1 MQWRKRRGNVL
12 VLCVAAVL
20 ALRLALAPT
29 SAGDVY
35 VVDGTRSEAK
45 FEIRYLLSTVAG
57 RLRDISGVIDLDPS
71 DPIASTVTFSMKTG
85 SVDTGSVELDQL
97 LRSANFLDVA
107 RFPEI
112 TFKSA
117 SIRNTAKTNVYQVI
131 GDLSLHGVTKRIT
144 LSVEVSG
151 IVREGAGALA
161 RAAFMVRTSLNRKDY
176 GINWNKVLD
185 HGALLVGDD
194 IKVAINLD
202 ASRQAPIRR

>member
-1 MQWRKRRGNVL
+1 MRKVL
-12 VLCVAAVL
+12 AAVL
-20 ALRLALAPT
+20 ALRLAVAPT

-57 RLRDISGVIDLDPS
+57 RLRDISGVIDLDPAN
-71 DPIASTVTFSMKTG
+71 PIASTVTFSMKTG

-131 GDLSLHGVTKRIT
+131 GDLSLHGVTKREI
-144 LSVEVSG
+144 LLVEVSG
-151 IVREGAGALA
+151 IVREGARGAPA
-161 RAAFMVRTSLNRKDY
+161 RATFKGRTSFNRKDY
-176 GINWNKVLD
+176 GINWNTVLD
-185 HGALLVGDD
+185 HGSLLVGDE
-194 IKVAINLD
+194 IEVTINLD

>member
-1 MQWRKRRGNVL
+1 MRKVL
-12 VLCVAAVL
+12 AAVL
-20 ALRLALAPT
+20 ALQLAVAPT
-29 SAGDVY
+29 SAGDVF

-57 RLRDISGVIDLDPS
+57 RLRDISGVIDLDPGN
-71 DPIASTVTFSMKTG
+71 PIASTVTFSMKTG

-97 LRSANFLDVA
+97 LRSANFLNVA

-131 GDLSLHGVTKRIT
+131 GDLSLHGVTKRIM

-151 IVREGAGALA
+151 IVREGAGDAPA
-161 RAAFMVRTSLNRKDY
+161 RATFKVRTSLNRKDY
-176 GINWNKVLD
+176 GINWNTVLD
-185 HGALLVGDD
+185 HGSLLVGDE
-194 IKVAINLD
+194 IEVTINLD